1 VNLKKLILLFLLF
14 SFNYIYSQ
22 SVTFK
27 KVYTTF
33 NYNPVGNSIICKP
46 FNNDKSFIVSG
57 ISTYSITLLKI
68 NSMGNVVSY
77 RQFRY
82 LGYYF
87 NFLFN
92 NNKSLTLYSNYD
104 NNTDLLKLD
113 TSFNIISSM
122 QYDSLNWWQA
132 VNTNVISPTFN
143 NGFLLSGG
151 KDTLMPVIVNTD
163 SSGNVRWGKQFI
175 SIQGGIQDIVQTQ
188 DSGFAIAMNLKN
200 LGASLIKTDSNGN
213 VLWAK
218 SYFRPHGYIHN
229 VLENT
234 DGTMIITG
242 NTDSSLAASPLF
254 FVKLNQLGNV
264 IWAKTFGNSVNNIEC
279 IPSYTRHTEDNGYIT
294 LATVSKNHGNL
305 LLIKTDSN
313 GNTLWCRAHGSDS
326 SAEWSFS
333 VEQLND
339 KGYIISGIVN
349 NNIPVW
355 SELYLVRTDSLGH
368 TNSLCEEYSQPLVIN
383 NLSVNDSNISVT
395 SVPFTVTTSA
405 ANTSTSGFTTSAY
418 DGCVLNNIKEL
429 MEEQTTPLAIYPN
442 PCEGQFTVEYKT
454 RVPTKTDIEIY
465 NINSERV
472 YTGSTDENLTSIN
485 LTGLAKGLYFV
496 RMSNEKWVKTGKVMV
511 E

>member
-1 VNLKKLILLFLLF
+1 
-14 SFNYIYSQ
+14 
-22 SVTFK
+22 
-27 KVYTTF
+27 
-33 NYNPVGNSIICKP
+33 
-46 FNNDKSFIVSG
+46 
-57 ISTYSITLLKI
+57 
-68 NSMGNVVSY
+68 
-77 RQFRY
+77 
-82 LGYYF
+82 
-87 NFLFN
+87 
-92 NNKSLTLYSNYD
+92 
-104 NNTDLLKLD
+104 
-113 TSFNIISSM
+113 
-122 QYDSLNWWQA
+122 
-132 VNTNVISPTFN
+132 
-143 NGFLLSGG
+143 
-151 KDTLMPVIVNTD
+151 
-163 SSGNVRWGKQFI
+163 
-175 SIQGGIQDIVQTQ
+175 
-188 DSGFAIAMNLKN
+188 
-200 LGASLIKTDSNGN
+200 
-213 VLWAK
+213 
-218 SYFRPHGYIHN
+218 
-229 VLENT
+229 
-234 DGTMIITG
+234 
-242 NTDSSLAASPLF
+242 
-254 FVKLNQLGNV
+254 
-264 IWAKTFGNSVNNIEC
+264 
-279 IPSYTRHTEDNGYIT
+279 
-294 LATVSKNHGNL
+294 
-305 LLIKTDSN
+305 LIKTDSN

-454 RVPTKTDIEIY
+454 RAPTKTDIEIY